1 MKEIN
6 ELSNEELQ
14 GVAGGNS
21 TQDIRYNLN
30 NFGYRTVHVPAGT
43 LLVMQET
50 PRGAFMSTYYVDGE
64 PILINLC
71 YSEPQYLLAYKNGV
85 FGYVDMQ
92 YVVL

>member
-1 MKEIN
+1 
-6 ELSNEELQ
+6 
-14 GVAGGNS
+14 
-21 TQDIRYNLN
+21 
-30 NFGYRTVHVPAGT
+30 
-43 LLVMQET
+43 MQET
-50 PRGAFMSTYYVDGE
+50 PRGAFMSTYYTDGE